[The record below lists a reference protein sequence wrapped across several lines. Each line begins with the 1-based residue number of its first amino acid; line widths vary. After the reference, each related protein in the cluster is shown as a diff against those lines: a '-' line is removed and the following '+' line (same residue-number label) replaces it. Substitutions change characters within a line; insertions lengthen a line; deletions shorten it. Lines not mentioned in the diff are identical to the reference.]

1 MGAQGG
7 AGCGARALLV
17 EQLQR
22 EGGCRPQSLWLW
34 YLENG
39 VFSMNPAVR
48 SSDGSQA
55 GDL

>member
-1 MGAQGG
+1 MGARGG
-7 AGCGARALLV
+7 AGWGARALPL
-17 EQLQR
+17 EQLWK
-22 EGGCRPQSLWLW
+22 EGGCRPRSLSLW

-48 SSDGSQA
+48 SSDESQA